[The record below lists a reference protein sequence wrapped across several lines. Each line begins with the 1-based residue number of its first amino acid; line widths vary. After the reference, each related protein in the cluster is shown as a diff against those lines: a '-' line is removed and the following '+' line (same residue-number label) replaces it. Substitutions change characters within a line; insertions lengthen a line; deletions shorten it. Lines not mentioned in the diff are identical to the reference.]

1 MQEILHMCIPSS
13 VTTAKLHTMFV
24 NEQVKTVRFNDPVY
38 YYVVIRKNQ
47 IQLSQQSV
55 QNWKLLL

>member
-1 MQEILHMCIPSS
+1 MQEMLRTDIPSS

-38 YYVVIRKNQ
+38 YDLVIRKNQ
-47 IQLSQQSV
+47 IQPSRQSV
-55 QNWKLLL
+55 QSWKLLL

>member
-1 MQEILHMCIPSS
+1 MQEMLRTYIPSS

-38 YYVVIRKNQ
+38 YDLVIRKNQ
-47 IQLSQQSV
+47 IQPSWQSV
-55 QNWKLLL
+55 QS